1 MSSTLRILFVAICF
15 LSAVSNAYQYS
26 NTFISQVT
34 TYPNIVTNKNR
45 CLPGRGS
52 SASQTVLICDP
63 HELLS
68 TDRDGRVKDVNVAWI
83 MQPKRQLQR
92 TEKSFLAKPFHGG
105 LLDFQLANFSR
116 KHEESFGRPRSV
128 DEDLPVQVITG
139 NPRLKTGE
147 PDDEVGCCRTNGLT
161 LQPDA
166 VFGCA
171 ADVGFLTGVLQ
182 NYARKYDFPIDHLSF
197 DFVVLPTYRDQEGYV
212 STLRELKYGD
222 QHPED
227 APITVPE
234 DGVLI
239 HGLFMDGFRWDD
251 ETMMIADSLPRVT
264 IESLPMLHMKPEM
277 DFKPAPDRYIAPLYK
292 TSARAGALSTTGH
305 STNFVVDVALPQN
318 LTSTWWI
325 EKGAALLTMRDD

>member
-68 TDRDGRVKDVNVAWI
+68 TDRG
-83 MQPKRQLQR
+83 

-147 PDDEVGCCRTNGLT
+147 PDDE
-161 LQPDA
+161 
-166 VFGCA
+166 
-171 ADVGFLTGVLQ
+171 

-292 TSARAGALSTTGH
+292 TSARAGALSTTGI
-305 STNFVVDVALPQN
+305 STNFIIAIPLATTESQDR
-318 LTSTWWI
+318 WI
-325 EKGAALLTMRDD
+325 NCGAALVCEM